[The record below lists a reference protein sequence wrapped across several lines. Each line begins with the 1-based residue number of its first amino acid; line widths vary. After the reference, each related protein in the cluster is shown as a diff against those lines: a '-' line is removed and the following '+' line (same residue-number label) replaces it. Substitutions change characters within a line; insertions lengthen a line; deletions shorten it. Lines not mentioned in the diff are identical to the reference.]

1 MISDNNNENG
11 KPITVFGVPIMSV
24 IFDGALAVAMI
35 SAAINT
41 GRIVQRVEELDR
53 TQQVMAARLQVDE
66 STNASQQASLAA
78 NDAHYQDIVR
88 RLDSIEN
95 KLDRGAKR

>member
-1 MISDNNNENG
+1 MMDDNGNG
-11 KPITVFGVPIMSV
+11 KPVTVFGVPLMSV

-35 SAAINT
+35 SAAVNT

-53 TQQVMAARLQVDE
+53 AQQVMLSRIQVDE
-66 STNASQQASLAA
+66 GTNASQQASLAA
-78 NDAHYQDIVR
+78 NDAHYSDIVR

-95 KLDRGAKR
+95 KLDRSTHK